1 MSISDWSSDVCASDR
16 EAGAAHVTDG
26 RVEPEGVAPLEERD
40 LLVGR
45 TGRRSDR
52 AVGHHEPSQRIG
64 RYEVLDDGLDLADGL
79 SVLDQ
84 ELHRRRVVGL
94 LWEVEV
100 TRSEERRVGQE
111 CVSTGRYRW
120 SPYH

>member
-16 EAGAAHVTDG
+16 EACAAHVTDG

-64 RYEVLDDGLDLADGL
+64 RYEVLDDGLDLADDIGRASCRERGCQ
-79 SVLDQ
+79 SVSIS
-84 ELHRRRVVGL
+84 VVA
-94 LWEVEV
+94 V
-100 TRSEERRVGQE
+100 
-111 CVSTGRYRW
+111 
-120 SPYH
+120 